1 MAGRR
6 RPLTGGA
13 GKGAVTAIPY
23 AWLLLFFLAP
33 FAIVF
38 RISLSEPL
46 IAQPPYSP
54 LFGADGS
61 YQGSFFNYDLVL
73 TDEIYRLAFLGSLEV
88 AASSTLFCLL
98 IGFPMAYGIARA
110 DAKWRLVLLLLVV
123 LPFWTSFLLRVY
135 AWIGLLNDTGLINT
149 VLQDIGLIADPIR
162 MMQTQFSVQVG
173 IVYTYLPFMILPLYA
188 TLERLDWSLVEAAQ
202 DLGCSA
208 TKAFWKITVP
218 LSLPGIVAGSML
230 VFIPAM
236 GEFVI
241 PALLGGPD
249 TLMAGRIL
257 WDEFFSNR
265 DWTLA
270 STIAIVLLA
279 LLVVPI
285 VIFQAAQQRENR

>member
-1 MAGRR
+1 MAAGARRHWRGGR
-6 RPLTGGA
+6 
-13 GKGAVTAIPY
+13 GAVTAIPY
-23 AWLLLFFLAP
+23 AWLLLFFLVP
-33 FAIVF
+33 FVIVF

-46 IAQPPYSP
+46 IAQPPYSA
-54 LFGADGS
+54 LFGPDGS
-61 YQGSFFNYDLVL
+61 YQGSWFNYELVL
-73 TDEIYRLAFLGSLEV
+73 GDELYRLALLSSLEV
-88 AASSTLFCLL
+88 AGSSTLICLL

-110 DAKWRLVLLLLVV
+110 SPRWRVILLLLVV

-149 VLQDIGLIADPIR
+149 LLQDIGLISEPIR
-162 MMQTQFSVQVG
+162 MMQTQFSIQLG
-173 IVYTYLPFMILPLYA
+173 IVYTYLPFMILPLYS

-208 TKAFWKITVP
+208 MSAFWKITVP
-218 LSLPGIVAGSML
+218 LAVPGMIAGSML
-230 VFIPAM
+230 VFIPAV

-249 TLMAGRIL
+249 TLMAGRVL

-270 STIAIVLLA
+270 STIAIFLLA
-279 LLVVPI
+279 ILVVPI
-285 VIFQAAQQRENR
+285 VIFQAAQQKDAR